1 MANVVDEEKSAMA
14 LQKQPSV
21 TEGDAP
27 SSLSSGS
34 HEIVA
39 IDPAVQRKLVRKLD
53 FYLLPWMALV
63 RPPGPNNGFH

>member
-1 MANVVDEEKSAMA
+1 MANVNDEEKSAMA
-14 LQKQPSV
+14 VQKQSSV

-34 HEIVA
+34 HEAVA

-63 RPPGPNNGFH
+63 RPPVPDDGNH